1 MKIVMVLTLLSVLQ
15 AAQVVTAAQPESVAI
30 AEGNAAQGKQL
41 WAREFEVSGQQ
52 RSCAACHG
60 INPGVAGKHVR
71 TGKAIQP
78 MAPAANPQRLTDAG
92 KVEKWFK
99 RNCKWTMGR
108 ACTAEEKSGFI
119 AYLKHWK
126 VQ

>member
-1 MKIVMVLTLLSVLQ
+1 MNRMIVLTLLTALQ
-15 AAQVVTAAQPESVAI
+15 AAPPVIAAQ
-30 AEGNAAQGKQL
+30 AAGAAAGDAARGEQL
-41 WAREFEVSGQQ
+41 WVQQFKVAGQQ

-60 INPGVAGKHVR
+60 INPGAAGKHLR
-71 TGKAIQP
+71 TGKAIEP
-78 MAPAANPQRLTDAG
+78 MAPAANPQRLTDAA

-108 ACTAEEKSGFI
+108 ECSAQEKSDFI
-119 AYLKHWK
+119 AYLKHWE